1 MKMFLLLFC
10 LGIFLANARAEE
22 QNVVEKAT
30 VQHQDKSIGE
40 GAEHPAMTKEDR
52 EAMHADKHKMKKEM
66 KRAMKQAREKE
77 KRAIREAKEKH
88 RAAAKKAAEPPPVP
102 TEDQIKK
109 ADAEDDG
116 SDADADAGAD
126 AGADQD

>member
-1 MKMFLLLFC
+1 MKLFLLLFC

-22 QNVVEKAT
+22 QGTVDKAT
-30 VQHQDKSIGE
+30 VQQQEKSIGE

-66 KRAMKQAREKE
+66 KRAMKEAREKE
-77 KRAIREAKEKH
+77 KKAIREAKEKH
-88 RAAAKKAAEPPPVP
+88 RAAAKKVAEPPPVP

-109 ADAEDDG
+109 ADAEEDG
-116 SDADADAGAD
+116 D
-126 AGADQD
+126 DQD